1 MKITQTYQITPEGEI
16 PADVAK
22 NIREFHLKNKNR
34 FVTSTFDT
42 DKKKTNPQ
50 VRYWFGVV
58 LEYINEYSKDL
69 GNDTTAK
76 LWYDYY
82 VAKGIFGYKEFNG
95 ELVPKSLSEA
105 TVVDFQEAKEKIQ
118 REWAG
123 RGLVIPD
130 PPAK

>member
-16 PADVAK
+16 PPEVAK
-22 NIREFHLKNKNR
+22 NIRDFHLRNKSR
-34 FVTSTFDT
+34 FVTSIFDT

-50 VRYWFGVV
+50 TRYWFGAV
-58 LEYINEYSKDL
+58 LKYINEYSRDL
-69 GNDTTAK
+69 GNDTDIK
-76 LWYDYY
+76 QWYDYY

-95 ELVPKSLSEA
+95 ELVPKSLRDA
-105 TVVDFQEAKEKIQ
+105 TVIDFQEAKEKIQ

-123 RGLVIPD
+123 RGLIIPD

>member
-16 PADVAK
+16 PPEVAK
-22 NIREFHLKNKNR
+22 NIRDFHLRNKSR
-34 FVTSTFDT
+34 FVTSIFDT

-50 VRYWFGVV
+50 TRYWFGAV
-58 LEYINEYSKDL
+58 LKYINEYSRDL
-69 GNDTTAK
+69 GNDTDIK
-76 LWYDYY
+76 QWYDYY

-95 ELVPKSLSEA
+95 ELVPKSLRDA
-105 TVVDFQEAKEKIQ
+105 TVIDFQEAKEKIQ

-123 RGLVIPD
+123 HGLVIPD

>member
-16 PADVAK
+16 PPEVAR
-22 NIREFHLKNKNR
+22 NIRDFHLKNKSR
-34 FVTSTFDT
+34 FVTSIFDT

-50 VRYWFGVV
+50 TRYWFGAV
-58 LEYINEYSKDL
+58 LKYINEYSRDL
-69 GNDTTAK
+69 GNDTDIK
-76 LWYDYY
+76 QWYDYY

-95 ELVPKSLSEA
+95 ELVPKSLRDA
-105 TVVDFQEAKEKIQ
+105 TVIDFQEAKEKIQ

-123 RGLVIPD
+123 RGLIIPD